1 MPTTEIVDVLQAN
14 EVELGSLDGQRLARF
29 LDADGE
35 DGAGVI
41 PPEQTHGVA
50 DQPSVLYTGRESLG
64 DPVREEAIG
73 VFVEHYIRAQ
83 QWVSTHPRNGFRVTS
98 WTCRS

>member
-1 MPTTEIVDVLQAN
+1 M
-14 EVELGSLDGQRLARF
+14 
-29 LDADGE
+29 
-35 DGAGVI
+35 I

-83 QWVSTHPRNGFRVTS
+83 HWVSTHPEEWVKGYFVDVQKLSEEDGRAIVENNGELVHPRLDD
-98 WTCRS
+98 

>member
-29 LDADGE
+29 LDAYGE
-35 DGAGVI
+35 D
-41 PPEQTHGVA
+41 
-50 DQPSVLYTGRESLG
+50 G